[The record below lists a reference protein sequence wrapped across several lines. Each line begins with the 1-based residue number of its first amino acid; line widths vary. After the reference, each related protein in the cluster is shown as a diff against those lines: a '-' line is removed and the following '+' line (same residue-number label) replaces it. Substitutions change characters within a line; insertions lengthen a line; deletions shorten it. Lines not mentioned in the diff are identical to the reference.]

1 MLLQFIAIF
10 SVFLR
15 GWVSSNLFE
24 VIVLHITLSR
34 ETSANDKSPV
44 MFVLATVHCK
54 KNPINKM
61 LEGQKYLS

>member
-1 MLLQFIAIF
+1 MLQFIAIF

-54 KNPINKM
+54 KIQLTKCWKGKNI
-61 LEGQKYLS
+61 